1 MIDGQIKT
9 LVEWESNICDGCT
22 RNWFCYTFT
31 TLARTLEMSK
41 GSDVT
46 GTGCLMKQIFFLRA
60 CQLAYEGNDFGLCS
74 NTLAIVDND

>member
-1 MIDGQIKT
+1 MIVVPETGFVT
-9 LVEWESNICDGCT
+9 L
-22 RNWFCYTFT
+22 FT

-46 GTGCLMKQIFFLRA
+46 GTGCLMKQIFFLCA

-74 NTLAIVDND
+74 NTLAIVDSD